1 MSNKNQDLAILDAP
15 ATAPATDAP
24 VTDAPQ
30 APAQAPAAAPT
41 INFVEGKEYTV
52 KITGFNFVREYVSL
66 TGRIGSQR
74 ISGIVGTR
82 EQYPIHVIKAYGGL
96 DLILTFRGTGFSANG
111 TEYNRFQIT
120 GIEGLKE
127 A

>member
-1 MSNKNQDLAILDAP
+1 MEDNEILEALTVADAP
-15 ATAPATDAP
+15 TAPT
-24 VTDAPQ
+24 APQ
-30 APAQAPAAAPT
+30 APAQAPAAPAT
-41 INFVEGKEYTV
+41 INFVEGKEYSV
-52 KITGFNFVREYVSL
+52 KITGFNFVRDYVSL

-96 DLILTFRGTGFSANG
+96 DLLLTFRGTGFSANG

>member
-15 ATAPATDAP
+15 ATDAP
-24 VTDAPQ
+24 VTDAP
-30 APAQAPAAAPT
+30 QAPAAAPT

-66 TGRIGSQR
+66 TGRIGAQR
-74 ISGIVGTR
+74 ISGIIGTR